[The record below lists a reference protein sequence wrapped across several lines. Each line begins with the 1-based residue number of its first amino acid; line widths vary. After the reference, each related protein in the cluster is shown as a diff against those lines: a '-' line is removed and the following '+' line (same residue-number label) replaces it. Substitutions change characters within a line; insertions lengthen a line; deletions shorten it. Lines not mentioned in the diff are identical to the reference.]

1 MKKQTKRTLIP
12 CVAAAFTIGASM
24 MSFAATGWQME
35 GDTWHYYDSH
45 GDRVTDS
52 WKKSGNNW
60 YWLDENGDM
69 AVDRLIEDGEDHYY
83 VDENGVMVAN
93 RWLEREND
101 DDSEDAAQT
110 CWYYFGQNGKAYKA
124 PSTDKTTFK
133 SIKKADGTTEKYA
146 FDSEGRMLYGW
157 VNEQS
162 ERQTGEDAWK
172 NGVYYMGDA
181 DDGSLRVSEWAQIE
195 VEDDEQEDEEFKG
208 WYWFYFGSNGKK
220 AADVKKTINGKKYR
234 FGENGNAIFNWYEIA
249 TDADQSA
256 PGNMFYSRPED
267 SWLSEGWF
275 KTVPGESVDPE
286 GYSDGEACWFYGLK
300 GGEIVKSQIK
310 KIGGYY
316 YAFDQYGKMLSGLYK
331 MSVNDNEI
339 TDYHKIESLD
349 ELPTGDEA
357 YAVYYFG
364 GNSKEG
370 AMKTGKATIDLDGE
384 KYTFEFHKSGS
395 ERGQGYHGIQSGSI
409 YDHGRLLKADR
420 DEKLAVVNVDGED
433 YLINTAGNIQKNKK
447 NVKDADDTYYCTDAS
462 GVVTYRGTEKW
473 TADKN

>member
-133 SIKKADGTTEKYA
+133 SIKKADGATEKYA

-195 VEDDEQEDEEFKG
+195 VEDDEQEDEE
-208 WYWFYFGSNGKK
+208 
-220 AADVKKTINGKKYR
+220 
-234 FGENGNAIFNWYEIA
+234 E
-249 TDADQSA
+249 
-256 PGNMFYSRPED
+256 
-267 SWLSEGWF
+267 
-275 KTVPGESVDPE
+275 
-286 GYSDGEACWFYGLK
+286 
-300 GGEIVKSQIK
+300 
-310 KIGGYY
+310 
-316 YAFDQYGKMLSGLYK
+316 
-331 MSVNDNEI
+331 
-339 TDYHKIESLD
+339 
-349 ELPTGDEA
+349 
-357 YAVYYFG
+357 
-364 GNSKEG
+364 
-370 AMKTGKATIDLDGE
+370 
-384 KYTFEFHKSGS
+384 
-395 ERGQGYHGIQSGSI
+395 
-409 YDHGRLLKADR
+409 
-420 DEKLAVVNVDGED
+420 
-433 YLINTAGNIQKNKK
+433 
-447 NVKDADDTYYCTDAS
+447 
-462 GVVTYRGTEKW
+462 
-473 TADKN
+473 